1 MGDPVSTIGLTS
13 GKLAGKTAIV
23 TGASRGI
30 GAAIAIRLAAEEANV
45 TMIGRT
51 ATPHPKYQGTI
62 HTAAARAEAAGGDVM
77 PIVADVRDDKAM
89 ADAVQRTIDRF
100 GGIDMLL
107 NVAAVIEP
115 APVTTLTMNQY
126 DYMQDINC
134 RATLLMTKLCMPAL
148 QLSARAGRGPHVLNI
163 SPPLNMAAE
172 QIGRFPGYTVSKYG
186 ASLLTIGMAHQLN
199 DLGIAVN
206 SLWPRTTID
215 TAAVRN
221 KLGGEQ
227 VAATSRNVW
236 VMADAALLVLT
247 RSSCTG
253 ELLLDDEVLT
263 SHGVTDLEGYR
274 VTPGTGPL
282 TNDIFI
288 DD

>member
-1 MGDPVSTIGLTS
+1 MGDLMSLGEVSSSL
-13 GKLAGKTAIV
+13 LAGKTAIV

-51 ATPHPKYQGTI
+51 TTPHPRYSGTI
-62 HTAAARAEAAGGDVM
+62 HTMAAEAEAAGGDIL
-77 PIVADVRDDKAM
+77 PIAADVRDDKAM
-89 ADAVQRTIDRF
+89 ADAVQLTIDRF

-115 APVTTLTMNQY
+115 TPAITLTMNQY
-126 DYMQDINC
+126 DHMQDINC
-134 RATLLMTKLCMPAL
+134 RATLLMTKLCLPAL
-148 QLSARAGRGPHVLNI
+148 QDSARAGRAPQVLNI
-163 SPPLNMAAE
+163 SPPINLARE
-172 QIGRFPGYTVSKYG
+172 QIGRFAGYTVSKYG
-186 ASLLTIGMAHQLN
+186 TSLLTIGLAQELA
-199 DLGIAVN
+199 DQGIAVN

-221 KLGGEQ
+221 KIGGDQ

-236 VMADAALLVLT
+236 VMADAALLMLT
-247 RSSCTG
+247 RSTCTG
-253 ELLLDDEVLT
+253 ELMLDEEVLVA
-263 SHGVTDLEGYR
+263 HGIADLDSYR
-274 VTPGTGPL
+274 ATPGTGPL